1 MGPICTLS
9 VSFVCLVG
17 WFYCCCRF
25 FCLFLFCLFVCF
37 CLFVFVFVLFFVF
50 VFSQACHGLNHLCFF
65 SRISLNAK

>member
-17 WFYCCCRF
+17 FIVVVGF
-25 FCLFLFCLFVCF
+25 FVCF
-37 CLFVFVFVLFFVF
+37 CFVCLFVFCLFVFVLFFVF